1 MNTKFNYTII
11 RYETMQDGNFLVAF
25 NLTDDFGNS
34 AYIEALPLKS
44 SEISGKSAQEIC
56 QMAYESIKDKI
67 NKKDTQSPKKVNKNP
82 NKFKIKNPK
91 PKINQ
96 KKY

>member
-1 MNTKFNYTII
+1 
-11 RYETMQDGNFLVAF
+11 MQDGNFLVAF

-67 NKKDTQSPKKVNKNP
+67 NKIKDNFAKSYNLKVGYEFTP
-82 NKFKIKNPK
+82 DE
-91 PKINQ
+91 
-96 KKY
+96 